1 MSKGAI
7 SVALPVLSVT
17 NILGSSMTSTIG
29 SSNGSSFDKQ
39 PTKENVIIRT
49 TIEMALTRMNRPLC
63 QSSINLLLIFTSE
76 ICLKQVYKRLAQS
89 LTMAKLEMESIL
101 ILVVSFVIIII
112 LVRELF
118 RKYMEINRLKLEHE
132 GQIKAARK
140 DSNERQ
146 RSTIKGQISETI
158 APWSMDAVNSVKELN
173 FLGNP
178 IDFIGF
184 KGLDGDDE
192 VEIKFIEVKSGK
204 SKLNKNQRRV
214 RDAVKAKRIEW
225 VEVRINEIQVEE
237 KTLS

>member
-1 MSKGAI
+1 MASI
-7 SVALPVLSVT
+7 
-17 NILGSSMTSTIG
+17 IG

-49 TIEMALTRMNRPLC
+49 TIEMALTRMYRPLC

-140 DSNERQ
+140 DSNAV
-146 RSTIKGQISETI
+146 SYTHLTLPTILL
-158 APWSMDAVNSVKELN
+158 V
-173 FLGNP
+173 
-178 IDFIGF
+178 
-184 KGLDGDDE
+184 
-192 VEIKFIEVKSGK
+192 
-204 SKLNKNQRRV
+204 
-214 RDAVKAKRIEW
+214 
-225 VEVRINEIQVEE
+225 
-237 KTLS
+237 